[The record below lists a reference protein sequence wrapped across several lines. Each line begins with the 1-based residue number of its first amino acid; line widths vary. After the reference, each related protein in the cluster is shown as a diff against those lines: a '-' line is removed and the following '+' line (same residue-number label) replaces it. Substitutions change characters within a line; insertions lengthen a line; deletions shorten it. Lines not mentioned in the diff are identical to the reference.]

1 MASRLARAVPRFST
15 IVTRSFSAA
24 ASAEAQASHAPEAS
38 EELKLIFAA
47 PDRAFFT
54 DTVIKQVDVPTVAGV
69 VGVLAK
75 HVPTLGVLKP
85 GVVQITDLD
94 GNQTKMFVS
103 SGTFSMNID
112 GTCQVLAEEAVP
124 VEDIDESLARQ
135 ELEAAQRRI
144 QEGGSEV
151 DKAEAAI
158 TIEVCEALIKAVH
171 GQA

>member
-1 MASRLARAVPRFST
+1 MGAPGTDQCVLALSNYRVCGTVQCTVRLAS
-15 IVTRSFSAA
+15 
-24 ASAEAQASHAPEAS
+24 
-38 EELKLIFAA
+38 L
-47 PDRAFFT
+47 AFFSG
-54 DTVIKQVDVPTVAGV
+54 TVVKQVDVPTLAGV

-75 HVPTLGVLKP
+75 HVPTIGVLKP
-85 GVVQITDLD
+85 GVVQVIDLD
-94 GNQTKMFVS
+94 GNATKLFVS

-112 GTCQVLAEEAVP
+112 GTCQVLAEEVLP
-124 VEDIDESLARQ
+124 IEDIDETLARQ
-135 ELEAAQRRI
+135 ELETAQRRI